1 MSDPKTPEDT
11 SKTSE
16 EKTGPVAEKKDV
28 PENTSANEKGK
39 SAETKDTGKDN
50 GKREQKKNLLI
61 PIGVAIIIILA
72 AAGAF
77 VLLTPQVAIKGD
89 IVSVYYTGAFDNGTV
104 FDSNMNST
112 KPFVFTLGNSSVM
125 PGFEEAVTGMSANQ
139 VKTVTLPPEKAY
151 GAYNSTLITT
161 VNRTG
166 PLANVS
172 FIIGQTYTVHDKVS
186 NTYTSIKILNVTPT
200 TITWDA
206 NNRLAG
212 QNITF
217 TIKLDNLTKKQ

>member
-1 MSDPKTPEDT
+1 MSDPKTPED
-11 SKTSE
+11 SPKTPE
-16 EKTGPVAEKKDV
+16 EKTGPVAEKKDA
-28 PENTSANEKGK
+28 PTNTSANENGK
-39 SAETKDTGKDN
+39 SAETKDAVKETDKQ
-50 GKREQKKNLLI
+50 EQKKNLLI
-61 PIGVAIIIILA
+61 SLGVAIVIIIA

-77 VLLTPQVAIKGD
+77 VCLTPQVATKGD
-89 IVSVYYTGAFDNGTV
+89 IVSVYYTEAFENGTV
-104 FDSNMNST
+104 FYSNMNST

-125 PGFEEAVTGMSANQ
+125 SGFEEAVTGMSANQ
-139 VKTVTLPPEKAY
+139 VKNVTLQPEKAY
-151 GAYNSTLITT
+151 GAYNLTLVQT

-166 PLANVS
+166 PIANVS
-172 FIIGQTYTVHDKVS
+172 FAIGQTYTIHDKVS
-186 NTYTSIKILNVTPT
+186 NTNTSIKILNVTPT